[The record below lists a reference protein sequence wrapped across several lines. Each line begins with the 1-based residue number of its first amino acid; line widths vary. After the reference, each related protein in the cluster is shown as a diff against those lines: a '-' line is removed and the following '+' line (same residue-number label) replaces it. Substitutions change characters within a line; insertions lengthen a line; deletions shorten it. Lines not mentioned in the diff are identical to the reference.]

1 MQGQGRNRRL
11 SRSDEL
17 QSPRA
22 GCLAGQVGKPVPRRR
37 RGTSLK
43 TCPGRDTGRQ
53 VRPNPAEVPIPALL
67 QSPRAGSLPGQVG
80 KPVPRRGRGTSL
92 KTCPGRE
99 TGRQIRPNPAEVP
112 IPALLQSPRAGCLPG
127 QVGKPVP
134 RRRRGTSLKTCPGR
148 DTGRQVRPNPD
159 EVPIPTPLQSPTVG
173 FLPGQVGKP
182 VPRWSLSDFATG
194 VLPHCPPP
202 PRLFCRAGDVE
213 TLFPLVLGGGSEG
226 WEGTGFLTAVPPG
239 TDLAAMEDV

>member
-22 GCLAGQVGKPVPRRR
+22 GCLAGQVGKPVPRR
-37 RGTSLK
+37 G
-43 TCPGRDTGRQ
+43 
-53 VRPNPAEVPIPALL
+53 
-67 QSPRAGSLPGQVG
+67 
-80 KPVPRRGRGTSL
+80 
-92 KTCPGRE
+92 
-99 TGRQIRPNPAEVP
+99 
-112 IPALLQSPRAGCLPG
+112 
-127 QVGKPVP
+127 
-134 RRRRGTSLKTCPGR
+134 RGTSLKTCPGR

-159 EVPIPTPLQSPTVG
+159 EVRIPAPLQSPKAGCLPGQVGKPVPRWGRGTSLKTCPGRDTGRQVRLNPEEVPIPTPLQSPTVG

-202 PRLFCRAGDVE
+202 PEA
-213 TLFPLVLGGGSEG
+213 VLPGRGCGNSFSFGFGRGIGGLGRD
-226 WEGTGFLTAVPPG
+226 GFLDSGPPRHRSCSNG
-239 TDLAAMEDV
+239 GCVNLPWWFDCSATTW

>member
-1 MQGQGRNRRL
+1 VGQVGNLVWDWRGMQGQGRNRRL

-53 VRPNPAEVPIPALL
+53 VRPNPDEVRIPAPL
-67 QSPRAGSLPGQVG
+67 QSP
-80 KPVPRRGRGTSL
+80 K
-92 KTCPGRE
+92 
-99 TGRQIRPNPAEVP
+99 
-112 IPALLQSPRAGCLPG
+112 AGCLPG

-134 RRRRGTSLKTCPGR
+134 RWGRGTSLKTCPGR
-148 DTGRQVRPNPD
+148 DTGRQVRLNPE

-202 PRLFCRAGDVE
+202 RGCFAGPGMWKLFFLWFWEGDRRAGKGRV
-213 TLFPLVLGGGSEG
+213 S
-226 WEGTGFLTAVPPG
+226 
-239 TDLAAMEDV
+239 